1 MKMYIAGQWVDKQR
15 KVPVINPFDG
25 SEIDTVPRGDTSDVD
40 AAVTSAVSGAVAM
53 AKLPAF
59 DRYTILRRAAD
70 MLGQRQADL
79 ATTISM
85 EEGKTLTEATGEV
98 SRAIQTMTLSAEESK
113 RIHGETVPLDAS
125 PGVTQPFGFTIRV
138 PCGVVAAIAPFNFP
152 LNLVCHKVGPALAAG
167 NTVVI
172 KPSEHAS
179 VSYTHLTLP
188 TKAKV

>member
-70 MLGQRQADL
+70 ML
-79 ATTISM
+79 
-85 EEGKTLTEATGEV
+85 
-98 SRAIQTMTLSAEESK
+98 
-113 RIHGETVPLDAS
+113 
-125 PGVTQPFGFTIRV
+125 
-138 PCGVVAAIAPFNFP
+138 
-152 LNLVCHKVGPALAAG
+152 
-167 NTVVI
+167 
-172 KPSEHAS
+172 
-179 VSYTHLTLP
+179 
-188 TKAKV
+188 